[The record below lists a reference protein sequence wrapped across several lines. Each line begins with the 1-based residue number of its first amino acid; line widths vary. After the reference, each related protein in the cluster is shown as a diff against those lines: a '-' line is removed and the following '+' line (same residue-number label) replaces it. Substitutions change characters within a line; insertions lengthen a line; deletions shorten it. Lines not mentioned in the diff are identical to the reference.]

1 MSKSQS
7 RNFATIDEL
16 AVSGTRVLVRA
27 DLNVPMRDG
36 KVTDAT
42 RIERTA
48 DTLRELSKKGAK
60 VVVISHFER
69 PKGKRVPE
77 LSLAPIAKAMAD
89 ILKVPVAFANDCIGA
104 DAEGVVSKMKNGDI
118 ALLENLR
125 YHAGEEDNDQG
136 FAKNLAKLG
145 DFYVNDAFSVSHRA
159 HASTHALATLLP
171 SAAGRSMEAELS
183 ALANALG
190 DPQRPVAAVVGG
202 AKVST
207 KLDLLGNLIKKVDV
221 LVIGGG
227 MANTF
232 LLARGVQVGKSLA
245 EPTLVDTAKAIDKA
259 AKERGCE
266 ILLPQDVVVAKEF
279 KAGAASQTVA
289 TGSVPADG
297 MILDLGPQAA
307 KAIAARLAQCKTI
320 VWNGPLGAFEIP
332 PFDAATNTVAKEVAK
347 LAQSGK
353 VLAVAGGGDTVAALA
368 HAGVIDQFS
377 YVSTA
382 GGAFLEWLE
391 GKDLPGVAALA
402 RGRK

>member
-1 MSKSQS
+1 MSKSAT
-7 RNFATIDEL
+7 RNFATIDDL
-16 AVSGTRVLVRA
+16 AVSGKRVLVRA

-89 ILKVPVAFANDCIGA
+89 ILKVPVAFANDCIGP

-125 YHAGEEDNDQG
+125 YHAGEEENDQG

-159 HASTHALATLLP
+159 HASTHALANQLP

-221 LVIGGG
+221 LVKIG
-227 MANTF
+227 
-232 LLARGVQVGKSLA
+232 R
-245 EPTLVDTAKAIDKA
+245 
-259 AKERGCE
+259 
-266 ILLPQDVVVAKEF
+266 
-279 KAGAASQTVA
+279 
-289 TGSVPADG
+289 
-297 MILDLGPQAA
+297 
-307 KAIAARLAQCKTI
+307 
-320 VWNGPLGAFEIP
+320 
-332 PFDAATNTVAKEVAK
+332 
-347 LAQSGK
+347 
-353 VLAVAGGGDTVAALA
+353 A
-368 HAGVIDQFS
+368 HV
-377 YVSTA
+377 
-382 GGAFLEWLE
+382 
-391 GKDLPGVAALA
+391 
-402 RGRK
+402 

>member
-1 MSKSQS
+1 MLFRS
-7 RNFATIDEL
+7 
-16 AVSGTRVLVRA
+16 
-27 DLNVPMRDG
+27 
-36 KVTDAT
+36 
-42 RIERTA
+42 
-48 DTLRELSKKGAK
+48 

-89 ILKVPVAFANDCIGA
+89 ILKVPVAFANDCIGP

-125 YHAGEEDNDQG
+125 YHAGEEENDQG

-159 HASTHALATLLP
+159 HASTHALANQLP

-227 MANTF
+227 MCFTF
-232 LLARGVQVGKSLA
+232 LAAQGFPVGDS
-245 EPTLVDTAKAIDKA
+245 I
-259 AKERGCE
+259 CE
-266 ILLPQDVVVAKEF
+266 LDQIATCRRLL
-279 KAGAASQTVA
+279 
-289 TGSVPADG
+289 
-297 MILDLGPQAA
+297 
-307 KAIAARLAQCKTI
+307 
-320 VWNGPLGAFEIP
+320 
-332 PFDAATNTVAKEVAK
+332 
-347 LAQSGK
+347 
-353 VLAVAGGGDTVAALA
+353 GGGKPIHLPDDIVGLDASGNFATFGQRLPEGAKGLDIGPGSAAAFSDVIMDARTVFWNEIGRA
-368 HAGVIDQFS
+368 HV
-377 YVSTA
+377 
-382 GGAFLEWLE
+382 
-391 GKDLPGVAALA
+391 
-402 RGRK
+402 